1 MTSEDISNKIRQY
14 LKELLGDKA
23 EGVEDTSPLISS
35 GVLDS
40 IAALQ
45 LVTFLEDTFDIKITA
60 REVGIDYMETIED
73 ITNLVVKKQ
82 SG

>member
-1 MTSEDISNKIRQY
+1 MTQEDISTKIKQY
-14 LKELLGDKA
+14 LEELLRDKA
-23 EGVEDTSPLISS
+23 DGLENTSPLISS

-45 LVTFLEDTFDIKITA
+45 LVTFLEDTFDIKIKA
-60 REVGIDYMETIED
+60 REVGIDYMETVED
-73 ITNLVVKKQ
+73 ITKLVVSKQ